1 MHIAKLKQLIAV
13 LLMLALAGQAVASAS
28 MACLGAS
35 SAASHQQTMVADTIV
50 MNMAMSMTMTAG
62 AMDHSQHQANASDS
76 SQLGCCPSCDCSLGG
91 CSTVITFVTSPLLA
105 SKLHASV
112 PPHRNTMAFNTLA
125 NSLYRPPIRH

>member
-1 MHIAKLKQLIAV
+1 MHIAKLKQLIAL

-35 SAASHQQTMVADTIV
+35 SAASHQQTMAADAVA
-50 MNMAMSMTMTAG
+50 MNMAMTAG

-125 NSLYRPPIRH
+125 NSLYRPPIRY